1 MLIWLSEWFVQSFYE
16 QNVNESFLNFADPVE
31 KLKQTSEE
39 QDPEKNEGIQL
50 NSYIKFKY

>member
-1 MLIWLSEWFVQSFYE
+1 MHGLIEWFVQSSYE